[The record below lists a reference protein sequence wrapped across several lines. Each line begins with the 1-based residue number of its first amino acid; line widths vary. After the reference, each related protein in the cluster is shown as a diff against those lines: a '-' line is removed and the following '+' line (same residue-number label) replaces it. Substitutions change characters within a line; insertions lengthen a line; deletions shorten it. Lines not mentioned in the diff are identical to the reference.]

1 MKKEYTYEV
10 GDVVTMKKPHPCGSK
25 EWEILRVGADFRLKC
40 MGCGPS
46 DHDRPQIGRKKY
58 KRFEEK
64 GLKESRVY
72 GNIRTRDTII
82 LS

>member
-1 MKKEYTYEV
+1 M
-10 GDVVTMKKPHPCGSK
+10 GDTKGWSRFPTEMYGM
-25 EWEILRVGADFRLKC
+25 LT
-40 MGCGPS
+40 S

-64 GLKESRVY
+64 GLKEPRLY